1 MGYTDPAVRANMDQ
15 LAAYAR
21 DAFDLLDVD
30 LHDPAQV
37 KAIHA
42 CWQIIASN
50 QHATPW
56 VLAAIAQAVPEST
69 TRF

>member
-1 MGYTDPAVRANMDQ
+1 MAYMDPAVRANMDQ

-21 DAFDLLDVD
+21 DAFTLLDVD
-30 LHDPAQV
+30 LDDPSQV

-56 VLAAIAQAVPEST
+56 VLAAIAQAIPNT
-69 TRF
+69 TAF